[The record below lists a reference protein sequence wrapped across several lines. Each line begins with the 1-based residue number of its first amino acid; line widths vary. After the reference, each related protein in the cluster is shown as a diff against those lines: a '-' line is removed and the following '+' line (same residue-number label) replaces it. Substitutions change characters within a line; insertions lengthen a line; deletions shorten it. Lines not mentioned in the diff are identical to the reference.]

1 MSTFP
6 PINGFERP
14 ADRDG
19 QNLNI
24 AQNLERLAAAV
35 AELIRRRHTV
45 LALGVV
51 GHGPEIWIANSPHCD
66 ALGGGSY
73 RRQHTA
79 AGTVWHYIAEVQ
91 GVAVKWVRRES

>member
-1 MSTFP
+1 MSIIT
-6 PINGFERP
+6 PINGFARD
-14 ADRDG
+14 ADRDS
-19 QNLNI
+19 QNRTI
-24 AQNLERLAAAV
+24 AENLERLAVAM
-35 AELIRRRHTV
+35 AELARRRYTV

-73 RRQHTA
+73 RRQHMA

-91 GVAVKWVRRES
+91 GVPVKWIRRES